1 MAHGNRHQLVQRD
14 EGFGHVI
21 NQQTQINS
29 IAVFVVGSTGFNKA
43 NTRYMVVKSPL
54 RVLKNPEDFLM
65 VESPIFW
72 WLRLHRHFCWYEITT
87 FYLLGSLN
95 HHGFHG
101 KKSRHFFIPAVQQST
116 TLDALKSPTET
127 PASWIVSWGVWREVS
142 AEHEMIHQKYR
153 CFWFKQHI

>member
-65 VESPIFW
+65 VESPIF
-72 WLRLHRHFCWYEITT
+72 
-87 FYLLGSLN
+87 
-95 HHGFHG
+95 
-101 KKSRHFFIPAVQQST
+101 
-116 TLDALKSPTET
+116 
-127 PASWIVSWGVWREVS
+127 
-142 AEHEMIHQKYR
+142 
-153 CFWFKQHI
+153 